1 MRVPYRNITLKQ
13 ENETPQSM
21 RIDIS
26 GQRLNSEEH
35 IASSQTTADT
45 DLESQTDLKLMQK
58 ESSKGIDAFQKENIN
73 IEAELQDEIRKGQ
86 KLQREIED
94 LQKKLVSLEEEN
106 KALKT
111 ELQRPVQNNVG
122 VKNIVCDMENNGGWA
137 GVYTLE
143 TDKMICKSSE
153 QEEQNPVVSRQDDRN
168 V

>member
-1 MRVPYRNITLKQ
+1 MTLIPLHLSSKRKTKTDYHKHSDLSFIADNYKYKIREFHIGISTLKK

-26 GQRLNSEEH
+26 GQRLNSEEY
-35 IASSQTTADT
+35 IAGSQTTADT

-58 ESSKGIDAFQKENIN
+58 GSSKGIDAFPKENIN

-106 KALKT
+106 KL
-111 ELQRPVQNNVG
+111 
-122 VKNIVCDMENNGGWA
+122 
-137 GVYTLE
+137 
-143 TDKMICKSSE
+143 
-153 QEEQNPVVSRQDDRN
+153 
-168 V
+168 

>member
-1 MRVPYRNITLKQ
+1 MLKQ

-26 GQRLNSEEH
+26 CQRLNSEEH
-35 IASSQTTADT
+35 IASSQTTTDT

-94 LQKKLVSLEEEN
+94 LQKK
-106 KALKT
+106 
-111 ELQRPVQNNVG
+111 Q
-122 VKNIVCDMENNGGWA
+122 
-137 GVYTLE
+137 
-143 TDKMICKSSE
+143 E
-153 QEEQNPVVSRQDDRN
+153 QP
-168 V
+168 